1 MTKVYVAGIGMTKF
15 GELWTKSLRDIAM
28 EASLSAINDAGLVTQ
43 DIDAVYVANMIA
55 SKSAGQSHLGALITS
70 ALGLNVPAVRIE
82 GACASGGLAI
92 IAASESIKSGKYKR
106 VLVVGAEKM
115 TDMSPPGLTSALMEA
130 ADEEWEGFY
139 GATFAGL
146 YALIARAYMK
156 EFGLTQKDM
165 ALVAV
170 KNHSNSSLNPN
181 AHFRQKV
188 TVSEVL
194 KSSPVATPL
203 KILDCAPISDGAAA
217 VVMTNESMVNRSKEM
232 VRLIGSGCAT
242 DGLSLA
248 SRDSLTTFKSARL
261 ASNNAYSEAGLKP
274 NDINFAEVHDC
285 FTIAEIIALEDLGFY
300 EKGKAILGIRKG
312 ETQLKGKL
320 PINTSGGLKGCGH
333 PVGATG
339 VKQVVEVVTQLR
351 GEAGKRQVKNALI
364 GLTHNIGGSGATCCV
379 NIFRKEK

>member
-1 MTKVYVAGIGMTKF
+1 MTKVYISGIGMTKF
-15 GELWTKSLRDIAM
+15 GEIWTKSLRDLAT
-28 EASLSAINDAGLVTQ
+28 EASLSAINNAGLITQ

-55 SKSAGQSHLGALITS
+55 SKTAGQSHLGALITS
-70 ALGLNVPAVRIE
+70 ALGINVPAMRIE

-92 IAASESIKSGKYKR
+92 IAASDSIKSGKYKR

-115 TDMSPPGLTSALMEA
+115 TDISSSGLTSALMEA

-156 EFGLTQKDM
+156 EFGLTEKDM

-170 KNHSNSSLNPN
+170 KNHRNSSLNPN
-181 AHFRQKV
+181 AHFRQEISLNDV
-188 TVSEVL
+188 M
-194 KSSPVATPL
+194 KSAPVATPL
-203 KILDCAPISDGAAA
+203 KMLDCAPISDGSAA
-217 VVMTNESMVNRSKEM
+217 VVMTDESAVNKSKGMVE
-232 VRLIGSGCAT
+232 LIGSGCAT

-248 SRDSLTTFKSARL
+248 SRDSLTTFKSAKI
-261 ASNNAYSEAGLKP
+261 ASINAYSEAGITP
-274 NDINFAEVHDC
+274 RDIDFAEVHDC
-285 FTIAEIIALEDLGFY
+285 FTIAEIIAMEDLGFY
-300 EKGKAILGIRKG
+300 GKGNAVSGIRKG
-312 ETQLKGKL
+312 ETNLKGKL

-351 GEAGKRQVKNALI
+351 SEAGKRQVKNAKI